1 MPRPSRKTVL
11 FAAVVGALTI
21 AALVTLRGQTQR
33 ADDVSGAA
41 KHTVPARDA
50 GAANLRAPNAEPSLT
65 EDIAEAIV
73 DRFEALSDRIEVRL
87 EASAAERAS
96 MNQALADLTG
106 GTRSLQASI
115 AELENGRGS
124 IERRIA
130 DTHVRLD
137 GVARDVEGI
146 KAPNQARAATQRPRT
161 AGEPPFHVDAIDIWD
176 DVLYVAVSQG
186 GQAAFLRVGER
197 QSGWEVT
204 HIDRS
209 KGEIVFRRPDGQTY
223 TASVG
228 R

>member
-1 MPRPSRKTVL
+1 MPRPSRKTLL

-41 KHTVPARDA
+41 KHTVPALDA

-65 EDIAEAIV
+65 EDIAERIV
-73 DRFEALSDRIEVRL
+73 DRIEALSDRIEGRL
-87 EASAAERAS
+87 ATSAAERAS
-96 MNQALADLTG
+96 LNQALADLSDS
-106 GTRSLQASI
+106 TRTLQAST
-115 AELENGRGS
+115 AELENGRGV
-124 IERRIA
+124 IEQRIA
-130 DTHVRLD
+130 DTHARLAD
-137 GVARDVEGI
+137 IARDVEGI
-146 KAPNQARAATQRPRT
+146 KAANQARAATQRLRT

-186 GQAAFLRVGER
+186 GQAAFLREGER

-204 HIDRS
+204 QIDRS
-209 KGEIVFRRPDGQTY
+209 KGEIVFRRPDGQAY